1 MVRKPVQFLY
11 LKNSTR
17 IPLQNIFSNFRWMG
31 FGHSIH
37 VPGPATEPAGR
48 TRYSGVRWQCSQC
61 NRPLTNSVRVSQT
74 PEHPL
79 VCAAGGFHI
88 FHYVLWAGVW
98 LALLLLCQQTTPG
111 MNSDS
116 VIIPFLVSILNTPQH
131 NVHDQWRIQN
141 FRRGGGRLWK
151 SNISQN
157 TRPFWVRNLNMP
169 VNAL

>member
-1 MVRKPVQFLY
+1 
-11 LKNSTR
+11 
-17 IPLQNIFSNFRWMG
+17 MG

-61 NRPLTNSVRVSQT
+61 NRSLTNSVGVSQT

-141 FRRGGGRLWK
+141 FRRGGGGGALVKVKYQSKYSTILGAKPEYTSKCLINLWRK
-151 SNISQN
+151 KGA
-157 TRPFWVRNLNMP
+157 PPL
-169 VNAL
+169 